1 MLDVFGE
8 LLKSG
13 VDFLLSL
20 EKDVFV
26 DVSAI
31 AWGRVVGCRGGSEN
45 LAIDPLTRKL
55 VSSISGNYQAQMH
68 EAQDHI
74 IGKE

>member
-1 MLDVFGE
+1 MLHVFGE

-26 DVSAI
+26 DISAI
-31 AWGRVVGCRGGSEN
+31 AWGRVIGCGGSSED

-55 VSSISGNYQAQMH
+55 ISSLSGNYQARMH